1 MNYSFNRND
10 DDYAQILKFVNEHN
24 NISYSQLDEYTIRNV
39 NLFAI
44 RENYDF
50 EALEEILDGIIK
62 ALPAIKRI
70 FSKPITRLDDISEI
84 MPVESVKVVNN
95 RTIIHA
101 SGHSE
106 LWDDI
111 TEEGLKPKKLLTIS
125 HQDSY
130 TIYENIAF
138 AKAVD
143 IIRSVVSKNIRIIRD
158 MMYDHRDMQFNLLE
172 RENHLEYFLAVGKLH
187 IGYVRD
193 YDKYRPKAE
202 RCLNKLLFIDNVI
215 RSRLGSNVYKKCQGK
230 TGKFTLKKTNVFRN
244 HKDYFKIYQ
253 LLRWFSDIKLYD
265 IEVKDTENIDSIEG
279 YKLFTSLISLFAIGH
294 FNFVFPHAK
303 LIDFNNLNVVC
314 RFGDWGLKL
323 DTINWEGISSLRF
336 VFYKEKPYSI
346 LLLPSIEPNEGK
358 RQLERLKAKYKAD
371 EYLIASPEGEAGEH
385 LYISLFDIESFR
397 RIQQLLLRGM
407 IYSDIKRDICPFCG
421 GVLNNETNVNGEA
434 FACSACR
441 TVIKHNICPTVN
453 KEYITTEI
461 KNFKTSRSAFEGVVL
476 RDKQL
481 YSREI
486 EASLHFRNI
495 TAIKEGGISLCPHCG
510 DLH

>member
-10 DDYAQILKFVNEHN
+10 DDYAQIVKFVNEHN
-24 NISYSQLDEYTIRNV
+24 NISYSQLDEHTIRNV

-50 EALEEILDGIIK
+50 EALEDILDGIIK

-70 FSKPITRLDDISEI
+70 FAKPITRLDDISEI

-95 RTIIHA
+95 HTIIHA

-138 AKAVD
+138 TKTID
-143 IIRSVVSKNIRIIRD
+143 IIRAVVRKNIRIIRD
-158 MMYDHRDMQFNLLE
+158 MMYDHREMQFNLLE

-202 RCLNKLLFIDNVI
+202 RCLNKLLFIDDTI

-230 TGKFTLKKTNVFRN
+230 TNKFTLKKTNVFRN

-253 LLRWFSDIKLYD
+253 LLRWFSDIKLSD
-265 IEVKDTENIDSIEG
+265 IEAEDKKGADSVEG

-294 FNFVFPHAK
+294 FNFTFPHAK
-303 LIDFNNLNVVC
+303 LIDFNNLNVIC

-323 DTINWEGISSLRF
+323 DTINSDGLSVLRF
-336 VFYKEKPYSI
+336 VFYKDKPYSI
-346 LLLPSIEPNEGK
+346 LLLPSVEFKEGK
-358 RQLERLKAKYKAD
+358 KQLEKLKTHFKAD
-371 EYLIASPEGEAGEH
+371 EYLIASPVGDMGEH

-397 RIQQLLLRGM
+397 RVQQLLLRGM
-407 IYSDIKRDICPFCG
+407 IYSDKKRDICSFCG
-421 GVLNNETNVNGEA
+421 GTLNCENSFDGESYI
-434 FACSACR
+434 CNACR
-441 TVIKHNICPTVN
+441 TVIKHNTCPIVN

-461 KNFKTSRSAFEGVVL
+461 KNFKPSKEIFEGLIL

-486 EASLHFRNI
+486 ESSLHFRNI
-495 TAIKEGGISLCPHCG
+495 TDIKEGGTSVCPCCG
-510 DLH
+510 GSH